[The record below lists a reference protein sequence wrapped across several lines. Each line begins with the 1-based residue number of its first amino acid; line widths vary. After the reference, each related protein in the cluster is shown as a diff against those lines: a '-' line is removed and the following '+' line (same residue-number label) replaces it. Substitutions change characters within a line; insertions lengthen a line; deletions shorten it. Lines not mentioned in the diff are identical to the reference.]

1 MKKAWKFEQPI
12 NVSWFIIIRKQV
24 LLYHTFWDLGL
35 FSLNFGRDGYP
46 LSDRACWSKW
56 LVINK
61 LIIPASVNWLQD
73 GEFQNDVSF
82 PAISEHGRKYIFADY
97 DEQ

>member
-1 MKKAWKFEQPI
+1 MLIQM
-12 NVSWFIIIRKQV
+12 
-24 LLYHTFWDLGL
+24 
-35 FSLNFGRDGYP
+35 
-46 LSDRACWSKW
+46 
-56 LVINK
+56 INK